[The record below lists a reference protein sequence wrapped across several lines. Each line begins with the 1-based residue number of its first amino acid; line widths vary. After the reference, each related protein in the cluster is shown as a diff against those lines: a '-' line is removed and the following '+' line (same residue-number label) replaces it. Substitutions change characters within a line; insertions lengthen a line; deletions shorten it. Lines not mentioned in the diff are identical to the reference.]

1 MGLLMSG
8 FGLGA
13 AGGVYAQDLPPIKI
27 GEINTYSPASPFTES
42 YRNGWQLAVDEINM
56 AGGINGRALEVRVRD
71 DGGRYAET
79 SGAPGASSDFK

>member
-27 GEINTYSPASPFTES
+27 GEINTYSPA
-42 YRNGWQLAVDEINM
+42 LAV
-56 AGGINGRALEVRVRD
+56 AHVA
-71 DGGRYAET
+71 
-79 SGAPGASSDFK
+79 ASQKPYFWPRSR